1 MDMYA
6 STIPQFI
13 KMLDN
18 LDSWIDKAVEHA
30 KKKNF
35 DPSVYL
41 EARLAP
47 DQYTFLRQV
56 QSACDAAKTA
66 AARLAGKDPPKHPDT
81 ETTLDEIRARI
92 NTCRDYLKA
101 VAPADLA
108 NSEQRLIALPFRP
121 GKGMRGTDYTV
132 DLALPNF
139 YFHIVTAYSILRH
152 NGIDLGKTDYIGSMK
167 LEAV

>member
-6 STIPQFI
+6 ATVPQFI

-18 LDSWIDKAVEHA
+18 LDRWIDKAVEHA

-41 EARLAP
+41 GARLAP
-47 DQYTFLRQV
+47 DQYSFLRQV
-56 QSACDAAKTA
+56 QGACDAAKSA
-66 AARLAGKDPPKHPDT
+66 AARLAGKEPPKHPDT
-81 ETTLDEIRARI
+81 ETTLEEVRARI
-92 NTCRDYLKA
+92 NTCREYLKS
-101 VAPADLA
+101 VSPADLA
-108 NSEQRLIALPFRP
+108 NSDDRLIALPFRP
-121 GKGMRGTDYTV
+121 GQGARGTDYTV

-139 YFHIVTAYSILRH
+139 YFHMVTAYAILRH
-152 NGIDLGKTDYIGSMK
+152 NGVELGKTDFLGSMK